1 MSLPTTQKAWTVV
14 RKGDPS
20 TALELRPDAPVPKL
34 SNGEALVKI
43 QAAALNPVCAPPDQ
57 KIMKHLPG
65 FLGKR
70 PYVAAHDL
78 AGTVVDANGTEFNN
92 GDDVF
97 GLILPIL
104 SKHGSLAE
112 YAVVRAS
119 SLIPRPVNVTPTQA
133 AGLAVA
139 GLTAYQ
145 ALFDIGGL
153 EEGQSVFINGGSSAV
168 GSFAIQLA
176 KARGCK
182 VVASASAKNEAYVRA
197 LGADEFVD
205 YTTGPLHE
213 ALVAL
218 APAPKYHVFLE
229 AVALI
234 DPALFTHSEAYL
246 APNGKFISVGPMPT
260 GVGSF
265 ARFVWSVIVR
275 PAWLG
280 GTRRTWKLVTL
291 DPTKED
297 LQQFARYIAEGKV
310 KPLVDSVFAFE
321 DTLKA
326 YERIMTGRATGKV
339 VVKVDPNVD

>member
-1 MSLPTTQKAWTVV
+1 MSLPNTQKAWIVV

-20 TALELRPDAPVPKL
+20 TALELRPDAPVLTK
-34 SNGEALVKI
+34 GEVLIKT
-43 QAAALNPVCAPPDQ
+43 QAAALNPVDY
-57 KIMKHLPG
+57 KIMKHFPG
-65 FLGKR
+65 ILGKR

-78 AGTVVDANGTEFNN
+78 AGTVVDANGTEFND
-92 GDDVF
+92 GDGVF
-97 GLILPIL
+97 GLILPTAVL

-119 SLIPRPVNVTPTQA
+119 SLIPRPANVTPTQA
-133 AGLAVA
+133 AGLAMA

-145 ALFDIGGL
+145 SLFDVGGL

-205 YTTGPLHE
+205 YTKGPLHE
-213 ALVAL
+213 AL
-218 APAPKYHVFLE
+218 
-229 AVALI
+229 AVGLV
-234 DPALFTHSEAYL
+234 DPALFIHSETYL
-246 APNGKFISVGPMPT
+246 APSGKFISVGPAPT
-260 GVGSF
+260 GVGEF
-265 ARFVWSVIVR
+265 ARFVWSVLVR
-275 PAWLG
+275 PGWLG
-280 GTRRTWKLVTL
+280 GTRRTWKFVSL
-291 DPTKED
+291 DPTKEH
-297 LQQFARYIAEGKV
+297 LQRFTQYIAEGQV

-321 DTLKA
+321 DTFKA
-326 YERIMTGRATGKV
+326 YERILTGRATGKV